1 MGKLHFKTNV
11 QIKSIIGK
19 DLINDDNI
27 AILELVKNSFDADAK
42 RVDIS
47 FCNLKEN
54 DDKDDKK
61 EGDFTDQTSRLIIRD
76 DGVGMNFS
84 DIDDKWLNI
93 AYSEKKSN
101 SKQYNRMMAGAKGV
115 GRFSCDRLGQFLNL
129 YTRKKGKECFLL
141 KIDWREFEIDDQKKE
156 IQSVDIEYEVLNDIE
171 LEKKGISSFEQGVI
185 LEIIQLRSNWVRFE
199 DNKWNTDKLS
209 GLKKYLEKLINPNQ
223 AFEKNDFGIYLN
235 APEFVSENKS
245 KSQNE
250 KFIGKV
256 ENTIFQKLDFKTTSI
271 ECKSIGDGNAIL
283 TTLKDKGDTIFWIKE
298 QSDYYPEIQN
308 FKITLYYLNTYAK
321 AFFTKQT
328 GMRPVSYGS
337 VFLFL
342 NGFRIPPYGEEGD
355 DWLKLEQRRT
365 QGYARF
371 ISARDLVGQIEIL
384 DSNNSFQI
392 VSSREGL
399 VKNDNYEKLAE
410 RGGLFYRVLR
420 RLERYVV
427 DGLNWDSIPGN
438 DKSRF
443 SEIEKKIISGD
454 LSEEDLEY
462 QEDAK
467 TKRRRIFESIHSI
480 INANPQKVIELY
492 INENLIES
500 KIIEEKELAEQEF
513 SRLLFDFE
521 NKKISGDLLAQILQK
536 KAQKSKELEKQL
548 ADFSKYT
555 TNEATA
561 KAIAEIQSYKDTIEK
576 QAAIIESLQ
585 KQLEEKEKERA
596 SAQSD
601 ADERIKEAEKKRK
614 EAERKAEEERRKAEK
629 EEIKRKEAERKAEE
643 ERWAKEMAERERD
656 IQIQKNKYLSAT
668 RHLTPDVRDILHVI
682 KLSSDDAIGIIST
695 AKFQLSNNKT
705 EELRA
710 SLDEFEYHIN
720 KINKLSRLITKA
732 DLTLL
737 TQSNLVDISTFIEEY
752 LDNFKKSFKIQYHS
766 TMTEPL
772 EKKIPVLDLS
782 IVLDNL
788 KSNSE
793 KAGATEL
800 RLDFSREG
808 RTYIVDFSDNGVGVD
823 LNYFTPES
831 IFEEGITNRRGG
843 SGIGLS
849 TIRERMRENLNGN
862 IEFLGNGLHFN
873 SGATFRLTFE

>member
-1 MGKLHFKTNV
+1 MGELHFKTNV

-76 DGVGMNFS
+76 DGVGMNSS

-235 APEFVSENKS
+235 APEFVSENES

-271 ECKSIGDGNAIL
+271 ECKSIEDGRIIQ

-298 QSDYYPEIQN
+298 VSDYYPEIKE

-328 GMRPVSYGS
+328 GMRSVSYGS

-355 DWLKLEQRRT
+355 DWLKLEQRRS
-365 QGYARF
+365 QGYKRF

-410 RGGLFYRVLR
+410 RNGLFYRVLR
-420 RLERYVV
+420 RLEKYVV
-427 DGLNWDSIPGN
+427 DGLNWDSIPDE
-438 DKSRF
+438 DKNKV
-443 SEIEKKIISGD
+443 SEIEKKIISGE
-454 LSEEDLEY
+454 LSEEDLKY

-467 TKRRRIFESIHSI
+467 TKRRRIYESIHSI
-480 INANPQKVIELY
+480 INASPKKVVELY
-492 INENLIES
+492 INEDLIES

-513 SRLLFDFE
+513 SKLLSDFE

-536 KAQKSKELEKQL
+536 KAQESKELEKQL

-555 TNEATA
+555 TNEATT
-561 KAIAEIQSYKDTIEK
+561 KAIAELQSYKETIEK
-576 QAAIIESLQ
+576 QAKIIESLQ
-585 KQLEEKEKERA
+585 KKLEEKEKEIA
-596 SAQSD
+596 STQTD
-601 ADERIKEAEKKRK
+601 ADVRIKEAEKKRREAEQKQK
-614 EAERKAEEERRKAEK
+614 EAEADRDLIKQQNRYLESTRTISAEEESFIHIINVYSQEINPAFEK
-629 EEIKRKEAERKAEE
+629 ISDIVSTTSVPNALIKEI
-643 ERWAKEMAERERD
+643 
-656 IQIQKNKYLSAT
+656 S
-668 RHLTPDVRDILHVI
+668 
-682 KLSSDDAIGIIST
+682 IIRT
-695 AKFQLSNNKT
+695 FFDKVLNA
-705 EELRA
+705 A
-710 SLDEFEYHIN
+710 SL
-720 KINKLSRLITKA
+720 LTKA
-732 DLTLL
+732 NIKQLANKEII
-737 TQSNLVDISTFIEEY
+737 NLSEYIEEY
-752 LDNFKKSFKIQYHS
+752 IQTCSEILFRDINFKVVNDNHVEYYGAYSMLDIS
-766 TMTEPL
+766 
-772 EKKIPVLDLS
+772 VL
-782 IVLDNL
+782 LDNL
-788 KSNSE
+788 ISNAKKE
-793 KAGATEL
+793 NADCIQINIFEENGK
-800 RLDFSREG
+800 
-808 RTYIVDFSDNGVGVD
+808 YIIDFSDSGKGVSDPTLLGDRMFELGVTTR
-823 LNYFTPES
+823 F
-831 IFEEGITNRRGG
+831 GG
-843 SGIGLS
+843 SGIGLAS
-849 TIRERMRENLNGN
+849 VKKIVTDMKGRVC
-862 IEFLGNGLHFN
+862 FLGNNIYLK
-873 SGATFRLTFE
+873 GATFRIEFDI

>member
-1 MGKLHFKTNV
+1 MGNLHFKTNV

-47 FCNLKEN
+47 FCNLKNN
-54 DDKDDKK
+54 DDKEGNK
-61 EGDFTDQTSRLIIRD
+61 EHPFSEKTSRIIIRD
-76 DGVGMNFS
+76 DGVGMDLS

-101 SKQYNRMMAGAKGV
+101 SRQYNRMMAGAKGV
-115 GRFSCDRLGQFLNL
+115 GRFSCDRLGRYLNL

-141 KIDWREFEIDDQKKE
+141 KIDWSKFEIDDQKKE
-156 IQSVDIEYEVLNDIE
+156 IQSVDIEYETLNDID
-171 LEKKGISSFEQGVI
+171 LEKKGLASFKQGVL
-185 LEIIQLRSNWVRFE
+185 LEIIQLRSNWVRFDDE
-199 DNKWNTDKLS
+199 KWNTDKLS
-209 GLKKYLEKLINPNQ
+209 ELKKYLEKLINPNQ

-235 APEFVSENKS
+235 APEFISENNS

-271 ECKSIGDGNAIL
+271 ECKSIGDGKTIL

-342 NGFRIPPYGEEGD
+342 NGFRIPPYGEEGN
-355 DWLKLEQRRT
+355 DWLKLEQRRS
-365 QGYARF
+365 QGYARY

-384 DSNNSFQI
+384 DPNNSFQI
-392 VSSREGL
+392 VSSREGV

-427 DGLNWDSIPGN
+427 DGLNWDSIPEG
-438 DKSRF
+438 DKTRF
-443 SEIEKKIISGD
+443 SEIEKKIISGE
-454 LSEEDLEY
+454 LSEEDLKY

-467 TKRRRIFESIHSI
+467 TKRRRIYESIHSI

-513 SRLLFDFE
+513 SRLLSDFE
-521 NKKISGDLLAQILQK
+521 NKKISGDLLAQVLQK
-536 KAQKSKELEKQL
+536 KARESKELEKQL

-561 KAIAEIQSYKDTIEK
+561 KAIAELQSYKETIEK
-576 QAAIIESLQ
+576 QAKIIESLQ
-585 KQLEEKEKERA
+585 KQLEEKEKEIA
-596 SAQSD
+596 STQTTAE
-601 ADERIKEAEKKRK
+601 ERIKEAEKKQR
-614 EAERKAEEERRKAEK
+614 EAEQKQREAEADRDIIKQKNRYLESTRTISAEEESFIHIINVYSAEINPAFEKISEIAATNTIPK
-629 EEIKRKEAERKAEE
+629 ELIKEI
-643 ERWAKEMAERERD
+643 
-656 IQIQKNKYLSAT
+656 SV
-668 RHLTPDVRDILHVI
+668 VRTFFDKVLN
-682 KLSSDDAIGIIST
+682 A
-695 AKFQLSNNKT
+695 
-705 EELRA
+705 A
-710 SLDEFEYHIN
+710 SL
-720 KINKLSRLITKA
+720 LTKA
-732 DLTLL
+732 NIKQLANKEII
-737 TQSNLVDISTFIEEY
+737 NLSKYIEEY
-752 LDNFKKSFKIQYHS
+752 IQTCSEILFRDIDFKIVNNNNAEYYGAYS
-766 TMTEPL
+766 ML
-772 EKKIPVLDLS
+772 DISVL
-782 IVLDNL
+782 LDNL
-788 KSNSE
+788 ISNAKKENADSIQVNIFE
-793 KAGATEL
+793 ENGK
-800 RLDFSREG
+800 
-808 RTYIVDFSDNGVGVD
+808 YIIDFSDSGKGVLDSALLGERMFELGVTTR
-823 LNYFTPES
+823 Y
-831 IFEEGITNRRGG
+831 GG
-843 SGIGLS
+843 SGIGLAS
-849 TIRERMRENLNGN
+849 VKKIVTDMKGRVS
-862 IEFLGNGLHFN
+862 FLGNNIYLK
-873 SGATFRLTFE
+873 GATFRIEFDI

>member
-1 MGKLHFKTNV
+1 MGNLHFKTNV

-47 FCNLKEN
+47 FCNLKNN
-54 DDKDDKK
+54 DDKEGNK
-61 EGDFTDQTSRLIIRD
+61 EYPFSEKTSRIIIRD
-76 DGVGMNFS
+76 DGVGMDLS

-101 SKQYNRMMAGAKGV
+101 SRQYNRMMAGAKGV
-115 GRFSCDRLGQFLNL
+115 GRFSCDRLGHYLNL

-141 KIDWREFEIDDQKKE
+141 KIDWSKFEIDDQKKE
-156 IQSVDIEYEVLNDIE
+156 IQSVDIEYETLNDID
-171 LEKKGISSFEQGVI
+171 LEKKGLASFNQGVI
-185 LEIIQLRSNWVRFE
+185 LEIIQLRSNWVRFDDE
-199 DNKWNTDKLS
+199 KWNTDKLAE
-209 GLKKYLEKLINPNQ
+209 LKKYLEKLINPNQ
-223 AFEKNDFGIYLN
+223 AFEKNDFGIYLD
-235 APEFVSENKS
+235 APEFISENNS

-271 ECKSIGDGNAIL
+271 ECKSIGDGKTIL

-342 NGFRIPPYGEEGD
+342 NGFRIPPYGEEGN
-355 DWLKLEQRRT
+355 DWLKLEQRRS
-365 QGYARF
+365 QGYARY

-392 VSSREGL
+392 VSSREGV

-427 DGLNWDSIPGN
+427 DGLNWDSIPEN

-443 SEIEKKIISGD
+443 SEIEKKIISGE
-454 LSEEDLEY
+454 LSEEDLKY

-467 TKRRRIFESIHSI
+467 TKRKRIYESIHSI
-480 INANPQKVIELY
+480 INASPQKVIELY

-500 KIIEEKELAEQEF
+500 KINEEKELAEQEF
-513 SRLLFDFE
+513 SRLLSDFE

-536 KAQKSKELEKQL
+536 KARESKELEKQL

-561 KAIAEIQSYKDTIEK
+561 KAIAELQSYKETIEK
-576 QAAIIESLQ
+576 QAKIIESLQ
-585 KQLEEKEKERA
+585 KQLEEKEKEIA
-596 SAQSD
+596 STQTTSE
-601 ADERIKEAEKKRK
+601 ERIKEAEKKQR
-614 EAERKAEEERRKAEK
+614 EAEQKQREAEADRDIIKQKNRYLESTRTISAEEESFIHIINVYSAEINPAFEKISEIAATNTIPK
-629 EEIKRKEAERKAEE
+629 ELIKEI
-643 ERWAKEMAERERD
+643 
-656 IQIQKNKYLSAT
+656 SV
-668 RHLTPDVRDILHVI
+668 VRTFFDKVLN
-682 KLSSDDAIGIIST
+682 A
-695 AKFQLSNNKT
+695 
-705 EELRA
+705 A
-710 SLDEFEYHIN
+710 SL
-720 KINKLSRLITKA
+720 LTKA
-732 DLTLL
+732 NIKQLANKEII
-737 TQSNLVDISTFIEEY
+737 NLSKYIEEY
-752 LDNFKKSFKIQYHS
+752 IQTCSEILFRDIDFKIVNNNNAEYYGAYS
-766 TMTEPL
+766 ML
-772 EKKIPVLDLS
+772 DISVL
-782 IVLDNL
+782 LDNL
-788 KSNSE
+788 ISNAKKENADSIQVNIFE
-793 KAGATEL
+793 ENGK
-800 RLDFSREG
+800 
-808 RTYIVDFSDNGVGVD
+808 YIIDFSDSGKGVLDSALLGERMFELGVTTR
-823 LNYFTPES
+823 Y
-831 IFEEGITNRRGG
+831 GG
-843 SGIGLS
+843 SGIGLAS
-849 TIRERMRENLNGN
+849 VKKIVTDMKGRVS
-862 IEFLGNGLHFN
+862 FLGNNIYLK
-873 SGATFRLTFE
+873 GATFRIEFDI